1 MEDQTKQDA
10 PVATHRG
17 VLAGLSEDDRAQ
29 KIEEA
34 IRCEYVEG
42 LDNVHVSSLVDQAQD
57 GPVVTTL
64 AEQLEAFTRDKLVEM
79 AKDYD
84 LKGYSKLKK
93 P

>member
-17 VLAGLSEDDRAQ
+17 VLAGLSEDERAQ

-42 LDNVHVSSLVDQAQD
+42 LDNVHVSSLVDQA
-57 GPVVTTL
+57 
-64 AEQLEAFTRDKLVEM
+64 
-79 AKDYD
+79 
-84 LKGYSKLKK
+84 
-93 P
+93 